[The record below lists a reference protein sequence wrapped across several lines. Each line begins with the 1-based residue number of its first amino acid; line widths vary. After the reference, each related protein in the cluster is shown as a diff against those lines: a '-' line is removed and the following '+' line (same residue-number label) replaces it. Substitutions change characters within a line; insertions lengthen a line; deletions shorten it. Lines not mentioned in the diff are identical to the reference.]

1 MKGKWTRELAGYSP
15 RSHKGLDMIQQLIH
29 KHVAPIPALGHTT
42 AVSSSSSEL
51 AKGDCGVCRQCG
63 GCDSWDPQ
71 GWMHV
76 TACDTG
82 QSQQ

>member
-1 MKGKWTRELAGYSP
+1 M
-15 RSHKGLDMIQQLIH
+15 
-29 KHVAPIPALGHTT
+29 GHTT

-76 TACDTG
+76 TAEKEIALNILFLVL
-82 QSQQ
+82 SYVLNL

>member
-1 MKGKWTRELAGYSP
+1 M
-15 RSHKGLDMIQQLIH
+15 
-29 KHVAPIPALGHTT
+29 GHTT

-82 QSQQ
+82 QSQQWEEVGFVPEGNQDI